1 MKHYLLYFAVVLVSF
16 SGWAQNRSANKEETE
31 IAARVESL
39 RQALIDADANKL
51 KDLTSGDLSYGHSS
65 GVVQNQ
71 SIFIEKLINGESDFV
86 SIEFQNQ
93 TIEIIGD
100 VAIVRHNLAAHTKDS
115 GMDKDIKIGNML
127 VWQKQKSKWVLIA
140 RQAFKLPPTENK

>member
-1 MKHYLLYFAVVLVSF
+1 VKYILTIFAVVLFQF
-16 SGWAQNRSANKEETE
+16 SGFTQDKTTNKAETE
-31 IAARVESL
+31 VAARVENL
-39 RQALIDADANKL
+39 RKALIDADVNKL
-51 KDLTSGDLSYGHSS
+51 RDLTSKDLTYGHSS

-71 SIFIEKLINGESDFV
+71 AIFIEKLASGESDFV

-115 GMDKDIKIGNML
+115 GVEKDIKIGIML
-127 VWQKQKSKWVLIA
+127 VWQKQKNKWLLIA
-140 RQAFKLPPTENK
+140 RQAFKLPS